1 MRYPKKFT
9 VKAWKKFDLTQQD
22 ILCTRYDIILTD
34 YKTKKEK
41 AIILLKKFNKRNL
54 TKSIATFNKGVNSF
68 TKACD
73 SFDKSVSPIWGKQ
86 KKFRL

>member
-34 YKTKKEK
+34 YKTQKEK
-41 AIILLKKFNKRNL
+41 AIIILKKFNMTNVNKG
-54 TKSIATFNKGVNSF
+54 IATFNKGIDGF

-73 SFDKSVSPIWGKQ
+73 AFDASMKP
-86 KKFRL
+86 KKKIL